1 MSDGWLALTWIV
13 VIAVFGAVVAAVVLA
28 RARTAAA
35 RAGAADDER
44 YRQLA
49 ERCTASQQQAAA
61 ELGRLT
67 ERLTAVEKLLRDIG

>member
-13 VIAVFGAVVAAVVLA
+13 VIGVLGVAVAAVVLA
-28 RARTAAA
+28 RARVAAA
-35 RAGAADDER
+35 RAGAADGER

-49 ERCTASQQQAAA
+49 ERCAAGQQQAAA

-67 ERLTAVEKLLRDIG
+67 ERLAAVEKLLRDVG